1 MIDFDNSLW
10 KFWRFLRLQ
19 NTKIFYEYLVKT
31 QGHRNEKLGQKG
43 WSYSAAKFTSWNKI
57 VSPLEWQFGY
67 SRLTLAI
74 NYWHFKTFLRLQNT
88 KRQMGST
95 WSVSVIG
102 ALEHTLHN
110 LPNTMDF
117 WRNGRNTPNW
127 QFPFKSY
134 CDHQRMFLHGRSRGG
149 MVVTQWSC
157 LVIFHQINAFLNF

>member
-1 MIDFDNSLW
+1 MTLAINYRHFDV
-10 KFWRFLRLQ
+10 FLRLQ

-110 LPNTMDF
+110 SQN
-117 WRNGRNTPNW
+117 
-127 QFPFKSY
+127 
-134 CDHQRMFLHGRSRGG
+134 HGLLKKWMEHSKLAI
-149 MVVTQWSC
+149 S
-157 LVIFHQINAFLNF
+157 A